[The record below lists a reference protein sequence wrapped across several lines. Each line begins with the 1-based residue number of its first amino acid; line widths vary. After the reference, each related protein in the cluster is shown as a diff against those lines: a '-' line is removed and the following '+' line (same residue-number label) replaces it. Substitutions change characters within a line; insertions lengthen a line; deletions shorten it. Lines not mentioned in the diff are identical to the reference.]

1 MLFSLEKIIYEILKV
16 LNVHVLNT
24 QIAKFS
30 YGTTFFMTV
39 YMYTAN
45 RLYLLKDI
53 LKKTYIFMHQT
64 IVNNLK
70 NILIK
75 SFKNISLFLI
85 NENCTLSVDFN

>member
-53 LKKTYIFMHQT
+53 LKK
-64 IVNNLK
+64 
-70 NILIK
+70 NIHIYA
-75 SFKNISLFLI
+75 SNYS
-85 NENCTLSVDFN
+85 E